1 MSGLFFLGMLI
12 AIAWLA
18 VWAVLPR
25 PWKGGGWWPFDMR
38 EPDGDP
44 PAPTARASG
53 AARPRLGPAR
63 ARR

>member
-1 MSGLFFLGMLI
+1 MSSLFFLAMLV
-12 AIAWLA
+12 AIVWLA

-25 PWKGGGWWPFDMR
+25 PWQGGGWWPFDMR

-44 PAPTARASG
+44 SAAPARV
-53 AARPRLGPAR
+53 AARPRPGPAR